1 MNKPVRHEEALY
13 KTVDQMI
20 KATNLCRSNV
30 MKIANEAE
38 AVIRIG
44 RAVRINSA
52 KFFKYMDMVYKDINY

>member
-1 MNKPVRHEEALY
+1 MNKPVSDMKRRFY
-13 KTVDQMI
+13 KTVDQMK

-44 RAVRINSA
+44 RSCEESIPE
-52 KFFKYMDMVYKDINY
+52 KFYKCMDIV